1 MPDIHSP
8 PCPTQPCHYGNSSP
22 ISLAGS
28 DLKTSVDE
36 AGKTATDFLSYEK
49 ARLSGEFNMIMDAYK
64 VMSEYS
70 IDKDTYWDII
80 RNYSELSKKYL

>member
-1 MPDIHSP
+1 MV
-8 PCPTQPCHYGNSSP
+8 TK
-22 ISLAGS
+22 A
-28 DLKTSVDE
+28 
-36 AGKTATDFLSYEK
+36 DFLSYEK

>member
-1 MPDIHSP
+1 MVS
-8 PCPTQPCHYGNSSP
+8 
-22 ISLAGS
+22 
-28 DLKTSVDE
+28 K
-36 AGKTATDFLSYEK
+36 TDFLSYEK
-49 ARLSGEFNMIMDAYK
+49 ARLSGEFNMIMNAHK